1 MNLVNF
7 IILVV
12 MFETYKQRGK
22 KAMDSGSNS
31 SFGKVVSLFIEN
43 RAKLI
48 YTKEKCNNQKRDI
61 YFYRY
66 FG

>member
-1 MNLVNF
+1 
-7 IILVV
+7 

-48 YTKEKCNNQKRDI
+48 YTKEKCNDQKK
-61 YFYRY
+61 RY
-66 FG
+66 LLLQIFWIEQMLGKYQLL

>member
-1 MNLVNF
+1 
-7 IILVV
+7 

-22 KAMDSGSNS
+22 KAMDSGSDL

-48 YTKEKCNNQKRDI
+48 YTKEKCNDQKK
-61 YFYRY
+61 RY
-66 FG
+66 LLL